1 MRTLWITGG
10 GTGIGRAL
18 AQRCF
23 ENGDRV
29 VISGRRSELLTQAL
43 KEITGQEKSDRF
55 WTFAGDAA
63 SEEHA
68 DHVVSTLASH
78 GLFVD
83 VLINNAGQNSNH
95 TFDEATAEEFEEAF
109 RANCLG
115 AIRCVQAV
123 LPAMRQR
130 RAGAIVTVSSVLG
143 QWASRGSASYSI
155 SKYATTGLIDLL
167 RQELIGS
174 GIQVLG
180 VFPGFIK
187 TAMTLPFV
195 KPGSPKAS
203 FGKTPAQMAD
213 AILRALRQGKTE
225 LYYPFYV
232 PWLIRLHRWLPITA
246 DRIARKVKH

>member
-1 MRTLWITGG
+1 MQTIWITGG

-18 AQRCF
+18 AQRCY

-29 VISGRRSELLTQAL
+29 VISGRRPDPLAQA
-43 KEITGQEKSDRF
+43 EQDITGGKKSNRF

-63 SEEHA
+63 SDDHA
-68 DHVVSTLASH
+68 DHVVSTLAAH
-78 GLFVD
+78 GFFVD

-95 TFDEATAEEFEEAF
+95 TFDEATAEEFEQAF
-109 RANCLG
+109 HINCG
-115 AIRCVQAV
+115 AAIRCVQAV

-130 RAGAIVTVSSVLG
+130 RNGAIVSVSSVLG
-143 QWASRGSASYSI
+143 HWASAGSASYSV

-167 RQELIGS
+167 RQELVNS

-180 VFPGFIK
+180 VYPGFIQ
-187 TAMTLPFV
+187 TDMTLPFV
-195 KPGSPKAS
+195 EAGSPKANL
-203 FGKTPAQMAD
+203 GKTPTQMAD
-213 AILRALRQGKTE
+213 AILRALRKGKTE

-232 PWLIRLHRWLPITA
+232 PWLIRFHRWMPITA